1 MYTYSLMTKFI
12 NKKYYSYEQTLNML
26 DVYLG
31 FGRISV
37 EQYAELS
44 ILADEVYEVTHE
56 DEFID
61 SSLNGENEVS
71 TLPVEDTAED
81 AA

>member
-44 ILADEVYEVTHE
+44 ILADEVYKVTHE

-61 SSLNGENEVS
+61 SSLNGENEAS
-71 TLPVEDTAED
+71 TLPVEDITED
-81 AA
+81 AV